1 MNKIHPTAFRSF
13 ISVFF
18 LTLLLITSC
27 KKEDDH
33 QKPLQSYTQVN
44 LTANNDEYVKPVQED
59 ATLLNSWGLTFNTT
73 GIPWIASQAGHV
85 SQVYSAEGATLIPP
99 VKIPSPS
106 SLDGG
111 GNPTGIVFNATN
123 DFVIP
128 SANSNPASAAR
139 FIFAGVDGVISAW
152 NGTRGGTAYRV
163 ATTTSVYTG
172 LAIGHSGGVNYIYGA
187 NFKDG
192 RIDVWDGSW
201 AGVSMK
207 FSDPFLPAGYSP
219 FNIQAVGDNLYV
231 MYAKVGSDGDEE
243 HGAGKGLVD
252 IYTMAGKFVK
262 RFATGGKLNAP
273 WGVALAPASFNV
285 NGDELL
291 LVGNFG
297 DGRINAY
304 SKSGKFLGQLTRPDH
319 TTLEIE
325 GLWALQFP
333 PFTSTIDPNRL
344 YFTAGPDEEQD
355 GLFGYI
361 MPSMSDSKSGGN
373 GY

>member
-1 MNKIHPTAFRSF
+1 MNKFNPTAFRSF
-13 ISVFF
+13 IGLSF
-18 LTLLLITSC
+18 LALLLVTSC
-27 KKEDDH
+27 KKEE
-33 QKPLQSYTQVN
+33 KPPKALSSYLQTN
-44 LTANNDEYVKPVQED
+44 LTANNDEYVKPVQTD
-59 ATLLNSWGLTFNTT
+59 ATLLNSWGLTFNPS
-73 GIPWIASQAGHV
+73 GIPWIASEAGHV
-85 SQVYSAEGATLIPP
+85 SQVYTAEGATVIPA

-111 GNPTGIVFNATN
+111 GTPTGIVFNPTS

-128 SANSNPASAAR
+128 SANANPASAAK
-139 FIFAGVDGVISAW
+139 FIFDGDDGVISAW

-163 ATTTSVYTG
+163 AATTGGYFG
-172 LAIGHSGGVNYIYGA
+172 LAIGHVDNVNYIYAA

-201 AGVSMK
+201 KAVSMK
-207 FSDPFLPAGYSP
+207 FSDPFLPASYSP
-219 FNIQAVGDNLYV
+219 FNIQAIGDNLYV
-231 MYAKVGSDGDEE
+231 MYAKVGNGGDEE
-243 HGAGKGLVD
+243 HVVGEGLVD

-273 WGVALAPASFNV
+273 WGVALAPTSFDA
-285 NGDELL
+285 NGEELL

-304 SKSGKFLGQLTRPDH
+304 NKGGKFLGQLTRPDH

-325 GLWALQFP
+325 GLWSLQFP
-333 PFTSTIDPNRL
+333 PFTSSIDPNRL
-344 YFTAGPDEEQD
+344 YFTAGPDDEKD
-355 GLFGYI
+355 GLFGYLT
-361 MPSMSDSKSGGN
+361 PNMSSSKGGN